1 MDMVSTCRQ
10 KLGKISYLLPILLL
24 WTLVAVF
31 VYYQYAIEKDHKAKE
46 LNTQLQLLN
55 RFLLS
60 DISEG
65 KSMEEA
71 IKSSAVYS
79 RDVRITLLSMDGEVL
94 FDNVENP
101 ETMENHLNR
110 NEVAQALREGSG
122 HMICRLSQTNNIQ
135 YFYSATRGDDY
146 IIRSALPYS
155 MSLQKTLQANSMI
168 WWLVVVL
175 TILITI
181 VVIILFNTV
190 KQSNSNYVR
199 FLEQEQEKIRI
210 KRQLT
215 NNINHELKTPVASIQ
230 VCLET
235 LINNP
240 DMAKEMQTK
249 MIDRSYQSCQR
260 LRNLLRDVS
269 LITRIEEGNNQI
281 EKEPVV
287 INEIVEDLQEEL
299 AVYPPENRLDL
310 KVNINE
316 RVVVNGNHSLIVSIF
331 RNLTENAI
339 SYSGGTTI
347 TISLLENNPQEC
359 KISFED
365 NGVGVEEKHL
375 SHLFER
381 FYRVDKG
388 RSRQKGGTGLGLAIV
403 KHSVYFHGGDIT
415 VSNKKDG
422 GLQFV
427 FTLKKSL

>member
-1 MDMVSTCRQ
+1 MVSTCRK
-10 KLGKISYLLPILLL
+10 KLGKLPFLIPILLL
-24 WTLVAVF
+24 WILVSLF
-31 VYYQYAIEKDHKAKE
+31 VYYQYSIEKDHKSKE

-55 RFLLS
+55 HFILTDL
-60 DISEG
+60 SEG
-65 KSMEEA
+65 KSIEDA
-71 IKSSAVYS
+71 IKESALYS
-79 RDVRITLLSMDGEVL
+79 KDVRITLLSINGDVL
-94 FDNVENP
+94 FDNVGDKAS
-101 ETMENHLNR
+101 MDNHLGR
-110 NEVAQALREGSG
+110 YEVDMALREGSG
-122 HMICRLSQTNNIQ
+122 HIICRLSQTNNIR
-135 YFYSATRGDDY
+135 YFYSATRGDKY
-146 IIRSALPYS
+146 IVRSAMPYS
-155 MSLQKTLQANSMI
+155 ISLHNMLKANSMI

-175 TILITI
+175 TIVITI
-181 VVIILFNTV
+181 VVIILFYIV

-235 LINNP
+235 LVNNP
-240 DMAKEMQTK
+240 NMSKDMQSR
-249 MIDRSYQSCQR
+249 MIDRCYQSCQR

-281 EKEPVV
+281 EKEKVV
-287 INEIVEDLQEEL
+287 INDILSDLKEEL
-299 AVYPPENRLDL
+299 SVYPPENRLDL
-310 KVNINE
+310 KVFMDE
-316 RVVVNGNHSLIVSIF
+316 KVVVNGNASLLVSIF

-347 TISLLENNPQEC
+347 TISLLENNSQEC

-365 NGVGVEEKHL
+365 DGIGVEDKHL

-403 KHSVYFHGGDIT
+403 KHAVYFHGGDIT
-415 VSNKKDG
+415 VSNKKEG
-422 GLQFV
+422 GLLFV
-427 FTLKKSL
+427 FSLKKNM